1 MLDLL
6 VTNARL
12 VTERE
17 VLRGSLGILDGRIQG
32 LYLEGTP
39 APDAAEMLDAKGQ
52 YVLPGGI
59 DDHVHF
65 NDPGYTWREDFPH
78 GSRAAAAGGITTV
91 IDMPVQ
97 NEPTVDNADIFRAK
111 EAYLDGRSYV
121 DFGFWGSLIRTNRA
135 DLKGLAEEG
144 ALAFKSFLSYGG
156 SDYTNLTISEARD
169 RIALLKQYDAVAGF
183 HCEDDAMVRDG
194 EAKALAD
201 GCTTAADYA
210 MARPVEAEEKA
221 VADILQAVRETGG
234 RAHICHV
241 SHPRVAELIRQ
252 AKAEGLHVTAE
263 TCMHYLLFTGDDLV
277 RHGGIFKCSPPLRDQ
292 VAADGLFA
300 YLADGTLDT
309 ICSDHSPSRLDEKDT
324 SGEKGM
330 FGAWGGLSGVQTTL
344 SALWDYAVNQRHA
357 SPTLIARVLAANPA
371 RIFGIDDRKGRL
383 APGLDADFV
392 LLDPEQSWVVRED
405 DLEYLNKFSAFV
417 GTKGKG
423 KPVATYLRGKA
434 VYADGVCQGDPRGR
448 LLRKARAR
456 I

>member
-6 VTNARL
+6 VKHAVL
-12 VTERE
+12 VTEQE
-17 VLRGSLGILDGRIQG
+17 TMQGSLGVKDGRI
-32 LYLEGTP
+32 EGIYP
-39 APDAAEMLDAKGQ
+39 DGAPLPEAAETLDAKGE
-52 YVLPGGI
+52 YLLPGGV

-65 NDPGYTWREDFPH
+65 NDPGFTWREDFAH
-78 GSRAAAAGGITTV
+78 GSRAAAKGGITTV
-91 IDMPVQ
+91 IDMPMQ
-97 NEPTVDNADIFRAK
+97 NKPSVDNAEIFRAK
-111 EAYLDGRSYV
+111 EAHITGTSYV
-121 DFGFWGSLIRTNRA
+121 DFGFWGSLIRTNRD

-144 ALAFKSFLSYGG
+144 ALAFKSFLPDAGK
-156 SDYTNLTISEARD
+156 DYTNLTIAEAKD
-169 RIALLKQYDAVAGF
+169 RIALLKTFDALAGF
-183 HCEDDAMVRDG
+183 HCEDDAMIRAG
-194 EAKALAD
+194 EETALRE
-201 GCTTAADYA
+201 GRTSAADYLA
-210 MARPVEAEEKA
+210 ARPVEAEEKA
-221 VADILQAVRETGG
+221 VADILDALRETGG

-292 VAADGLFA
+292 AAADGLFA

-309 ICSDHSPSRLDEKDT
+309 ICSDHSPSRLDEKDAN
-324 SGEKGM
+324 GEKGM

-434 VYADGVCQGDPRGR
+434 VYADGVFQGDPRGR